1 MGGVPSVRFCVA
13 LEKKTTGGQSPFR
26 DSPTRLVTLRN
37 ERPPGSKKGRRVR
50 RLASF

>member
-13 LEKKTTGGQSPFR
+13 LEKNHWGQSPFR

-50 RLASF
+50 RLTSFA

>member
-1 MGGVPSVRFCVA
+1 MGGVPLSAFVS
-13 LEKKTTGGQSPFR
+13 LWKKNHWGQSPFR